1 MISMANPIQ
10 KIRDLFTNPRPGDGL
25 SRDDQ
30 TPFAPMQSGDLTIEC
45 RSSWPTDCR
54 DWNDLSTRVPTA
66 TVFQSPAWQMAAWTA
81 GRMRGRLRFIQVCR
95 GNSLLAVLPLCL
107 NDVGG
112 LHSPGASISDYLD
125 PLIEPEMEEVCW
137 QAILSFLAAQWDRR
151 IVEFTLHNVRESAPG
166 RSLLPA
172 LATAAGFSFDEK
184 IVEHAP
190 AIQLPHTW
198 DLFLESLDPHERKE
212 IRRKLNKAESQGG
225 ARLTRCE
232 TESEIADIL
241 PRAIALMA
249 AAGGDKG
256 TAVTEYLGPLLK
268 TTAHTLIREFRL
280 DLLALHIQGELA
292 CCLLQFTSA
301 SGPMLYNLGYD
312 TGKKEWSPGV
322 VAVTMSIRHAIS
334 QGASVFDLLRGREA
348 YKYKLGAVDR
358 PLFKLTLKKP

>member
-1 MISMANPIQ
+1 
-10 KIRDLFTNPRPGDGL
+10 
-25 SRDDQ
+25 
-30 TPFAPMQSGDLTIEC
+30 MQVPSGTAFHSPPWQIA
-45 RSSWPTDCR
+45 SWK
-54 DWNDLSTRVPTA
+54 
-66 TVFQSPAWQMAAWTA
+66 A
-81 GRMRGRLRFIQVCR
+81 GRILGRVRFISVDR
-95 GNSLLAVLPLCL
+95 AGELLAVLPLCL
-107 NDVGG
+107 NPQGG

-125 PLIEPEMEEVCW
+125 PLIIPDQEANCW
-137 QAILSFLAAQWDRR
+137 SAILAFVAAYWDPK

-225 ARLTRCE
+225 ARLSRCE

-322 VAVTMSIRHAIS
+322 VAVAMSIRHAIS